1 MNRLIKLIAVLV
13 VSATIATSG
22 CVFNNTEQNEQT
34 VEILAMSAV
43 SQVVYSTLQKHPEYE
58 QGYVKLV
65 DVLKKVDTSVDMTPE
80 DITNKVNEELKKYIP
95 EDYVFIITGAID
107 AFFTKY
113 NIGWSDKVNKDK
125 IHSYIEDMIIAIEV
139 AIEENKN
146 RK

>member
-1 MNRLIKLIAVLV
+1 MSKLIKFITILS
-13 VSATIATSG
+13 VSVTLCVSG
-22 CVFNNTEQNEQT
+22 CVFNDKEQNEQA
-34 VEILAMSAV
+34 VEVLAMSAA

-65 DVLKKVDTSVDMTPE
+65 EVLKKIDVSIDMTPE
-80 DITNKVNEELKKYIP
+80 DISNKVSSELKKYVP
-95 EDYVFIITGAID
+95 EDYVFIITGSID

-125 IHSYIEDMIIAIEV
+125 VHLYIEDLIIAIEV

>member
-1 MNRLIKLIAVLV
+1 MNKLIKLIPILAIIVAV
-13 VSATIATSG
+13 ATSG
-22 CVFNNTEQNEQT
+22 CVFNNTEQNEQA

-58 QGYVKLV
+58 QGYDKLV

-113 NIGWSDKVNKDK
+113 NIGWSDKISKDK
-125 IHSYIEDMIIAIEV
+125 LHGYIEDAVIAIEV

>member
-1 MNRLIKLIAVLV
+1 MNKLIKLIPILAVIV
-13 VSATIATSG
+13 AVATSG
-22 CVFNNTEQNEQT
+22 CVFNNTEQNEQA

-65 DVLKKVDTSVDMTPE
+65 DVLKKIDTSVDMTPE

-113 NIGWSDKVNKDK
+113 NIGWSDKVDKDK

>member
-1 MNRLIKLIAVLV
+1 MNKLIKLIPILAIIIAV
-13 VSATIATSG
+13 ATSG
-22 CVFNNTEQNEQT
+22 CVFNNTEQNEQA

-65 DVLKKVDTSVDMTPE
+65 DVLKKIDTSVDMTPE